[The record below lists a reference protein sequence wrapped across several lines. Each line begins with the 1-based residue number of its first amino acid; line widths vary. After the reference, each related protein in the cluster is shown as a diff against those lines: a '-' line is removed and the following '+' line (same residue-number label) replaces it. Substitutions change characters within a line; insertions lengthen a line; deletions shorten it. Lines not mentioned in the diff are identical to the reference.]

1 MDRQYPNI
9 YLAADNCFAK
19 KRWPAPR
26 EWAGVIADL
35 GVRYV
40 EASADTE
47 LDPFYMGEAYLR
59 DWPQAVQEA
68 QAATGVRVCNL
79 YSGHGSYTTLGLTH
93 FDPRVRRHMI
103 DRWFKPLVETAAT
116 LGAGFGF
123 YAHAFSESIL
133 AGPDRYAAHCGYLL
147 DALTELN
154 EYAEQLGCGPLCLEQ
169 MYSPNQVPWT
179 ISGTA
184 SLLREVTR
192 RSGRP
197 FYFTEDLGHHHDRFL
212 MPSREA
218 LREAFRD
225 PETDIWL
232 GSQEAYDRFD
242 AARVAGELSDAACD
256 EILDLMRQAPRYFE
270 SREDTDCYAWLRALG
285 CYSPIIHLQQT
296 EGRSSA
302 HCPFTP
308 EQNRRGK
315 IRGRAVLEALK
326 ESYDRPAQAGMPPRC
341 EKIYLT
347 FELFAGTSQTT
358 RSILKEYA
366 QSVRYWRQFIPQ
378 DGLPLDELLRR
389 LPEEET
395 ELEEQP
401 VLHFQPVSTAQGL

>member
-1 MDRQYPNI
+1 M
-9 YLAADNCFAK
+9 L
-19 KRWPAPR
+19 
-26 EWAGVIADL
+26 
-35 GVRYV
+35 
-40 EASADTE
+40 
-47 LDPFYMGEAYLR
+47 
-59 DWPQAVQEA
+59 
-68 QAATGVRVCNL
+68 
-79 YSGHGSYTTLGLTH
+79 
-93 FDPRVRRHMI
+93 
-103 DRWFKPLVETAAT
+103 DRWFKPLVETAAA

-133 AGPDRYAAHCGYLL
+133 ADPDRYAAHCGYLL

-256 EILDLMRQAPRYFE
+256 EILDLMRRAPRYFE
-270 SREDTDCYAWLRALG
+270 SREDTDCYAWLRDLG
-285 CYSPIIHLQQT
+285 CYRPSSICSRPKAAPPPTAPLLLSKT
-296 EGRSSA
+296 DGGRFAGGPCWRHSRRA
-302 HCPFTP
+302 MTARP
-308 EQNRRGK
+308 RRGC
-315 IRGRAVLEALK
+315 
-326 ESYDRPAQAGMPPRC
+326 RPGAR
-341 EKIYLT
+341 K
-347 FELFAGTSQTT
+347 
-358 RSILKEYA
+358 
-366 QSVRYWRQFIPQ
+366 
-378 DGLPLDELLRR
+378 
-389 LPEEET
+389 
-395 ELEEQP
+395 
-401 VLHFQPVSTAQGL
+401 ST